1 MKRKL
6 ITLGL
11 MCTMCASLLCG
22 CANENSTNAENANI
36 NFTAQYNA
44 EDKQINTV
52 LTNKTGDEVILYNKI
67 YKLYKKDGNEWTN
80 ITFEHAD
87 YGTSKQLFPEK
98 DINST
103 EMSFSA
109 YNTAGENLDLTK
121 EIENGGLESGEYK
134 ITVDID
140 IYDNSDFTVLSESE
154 DTTFPTN
161 NPEGKVLKTDA
172 KGETKTLTAEFTV

>member
-1 MKRKL
+1 MKLKL

-11 MCTMCASLLCG
+11 VCTLGVSTLYG
-22 CANENSTNAENANI
+22 CSAENSTNANI
-36 NFTAQYNA
+36 NFSAQYNT

-52 LTNKTGDEVILYNKI
+52 LTNDTGDEVLLYNKI

-87 YGTSKQLFPEK
+87 YGTSRQLFPEK

-103 EMSFSA
+103 ELSFSA

-134 ITVDID
+134 ITVDVD
-140 IYDNSDFTVLSESE
+140 IYDNSDFTVISKDD
-154 DTTFPTN
+154 DTTFPEN
-161 NPEGKVLKTDA
+161 NPEGKVLKSDA
-172 KGETKTLTAEFTV
+172 ECETKTLTAEFTV

>member
-1 MKRKL
+1 MKLKL
-6 ITLGL
+6 ITSG
-11 MCTMCASLLCG
+11 LLCIAALSSL
-22 CANENSTNAENANI
+22 CACSSNDTANI
-36 NFTAQYNA
+36 NFSAQYNA

-52 LTNKTGDEVILYNKI
+52 LTNDTGDEVVLYNKI

-87 YGTSKQLFPEK
+87 FGTSKQLFPEK

-103 EMSFSA
+103 EISFSA
-109 YNTAGENLDLTK
+109 YNTAGENLDLSK
-121 EIENGGLESGEYK
+121 ENENGGLESGDYK
-134 ITVDID
+134 ITVDVEV
-140 IYDNSDFTVLSESE
+140 YDNSDFSVLSESE

-161 NPEGKVLKTDA
+161 NPEGKVLKSDA

>member
-1 MKRKL
+1 MKLKL
-6 ITLGL
+6 ITSG
-11 MCTMCASLLCG
+11 LLCIAALSSL
-22 CANENSTNAENANI
+22 CACSSNDTANI
-36 NFTAQYNA
+36 NFSAQYNA

-52 LTNKTGDEVILYNKI
+52 LTNDTGDEVVLYNKI

-87 YGTSKQLFPEK
+87 FGTSRQLFPEK

-103 EMSFSA
+103 ELTFSA
-109 YNTAGENLDLTK
+109 YNTAGENLDLSK
-121 EIENGGLESGEYK
+121 EIENGGLESGDYK
-134 ITVDID
+134 ITVDVEV
-140 IYDNSDFTVLSESE
+140 YDNSDFSVLSESE

-161 NPEGKVLKTDA
+161 NPEGKVLKSDA